1 MYVYVFVQLGDLF
14 LYLLACVCAGNGSK
28 PVLTEAMLDS
38 HMRRLAKKAQE
49 TTRQRHPKQVAKKAQ
64 ETTYQRRPK
73 QVAQKAQQD
82 QTGK

>member
-1 MYVYVFVQLGDLF
+1 M
-14 LYLLACVCAGNGSK
+14 CVCAGNGSK
-28 PVLTEAMLDS
+28 PVLTKAMVDS
-38 HMRRLAKKAQE
+38 HVKHLAKKAQE
-49 TTRQRHPKQVAKKAQ
+49 TTHQRRSKQVAKKAQ